1 MTTPQLNG
9 PVVHTAFREGLALPA
24 ENRDCGE
31 GTMNR
36 ETRPLLPLIILLLPL
51 LAASA
56 PPTGEVGRVERGAE
70 VAMRDGVKLVA
81 DVYLPAGRGPWP
93 VILFRTPY
101 NRAGGEGAARPF
113 REHYAVVVQD
123 TRGRFGSGGEFLPCF
138 QEVSDG
144 YDTVEWAAAQTWS
157 DGQVGMTGGSYLGI
171 VQVLA
176 AIARPPHLKAIFPI
190 VTPSDFY
197 GDTVFT
203 GGALRQELF
212 QGWMALMAASA
223 HPSSAG
229 APGFDPGRLGDLWK
243 HRPLRDPKPVE
254 SGGPSFVRAWNDV
267 FAHPYRDRFWDP
279 IRVTAHFDQVQAPAF
294 FVGGWY
300 DIFGP
305 ATCVNYRG
313 WRDHGGSPSAR
324 TGTRMLI
331 GPWTHG
337 VNGPAGDLDP
347 GPIGRAD
354 LNSLSIRWFDHWLRG
369 VDNGVEREPPV
380 G

>member
-1 MTTPQLNG
+1 
-9 PVVHTAFREGLALPA
+9 
-24 ENRDCGE
+24 
-31 GTMNR
+31 MNLR
-36 ETRPLLPLIILLLPL
+36 RLHLSLVLLILPL
-51 LAASA
+51 LAIAANRGSE
-56 PPTGEVGRVERGAE
+56 GLRVERG
-70 VAMRDGVKLVA
+70 VAVPMRDGVKLVA

-93 VILFRTPY
+93 AILIRTPY
-101 NRAGGEGAARPF
+101 NRAAGEGGARPF

-123 TRGRFGSGGEFLPCF
+123 TRGRYESGGEFTPF
-138 QEVSDG
+138 FPEVNDG

-229 APGFDPGRLGDLWK
+229 APGFDPSRLSDLWR

-254 SGGPSFVRAWNDV
+254 SGGPSYV
-267 FAHPYRDRFWDP
+267 
-279 IRVTAHFDQVQAPAF
+279 
-294 FVGGWY
+294 
-300 DIFGP
+300 
-305 ATCVNYRG
+305 
-313 WRDHGGSPSAR
+313 
-324 TGTRMLI
+324 
-331 GPWTHG
+331 
-337 VNGPAGDLDP
+337 
-347 GPIGRAD
+347 
-354 LNSLSIRWFDHWLRG
+354 
-369 VDNGVEREPPV
+369 
-380 G
+380 